1 MMNQLPFTIVLLIV
15 VSASFLGTTDSL
27 SAPSSSFSTS
37 SPNANSNNNLTDQM
51 HQAATAEAE
60 KLFQFY
66 NPSST
71 TILRP
76 PVVWQSS
83 EEAST
88 YVKEHIDT
96 VLFDC
101 DGVLYRT
108 QSQCPGAS
116 ECIQNLMHRDGKRV
130 LFVTNNAGVNRREL
144 RDKLSKLLGIDSL
157 TTNQMISS
165 SYSSA
170 RYLQR
175 ELLGPE
181 TTNTENLQSK
191 HRKRVHVIGSS
202 GLCEE
207 LVAAGFEV
215 TGGPN
220 TTTEAGSMS
229 RDELSSY
236 DFETSFSSI
245 DALVVGHDTDLNF
258 RKLCIADNLLLRN
271 PKALFVATN
280 LDSFDVV
287 DGNEQDPRTRHILGN
302 GATVVA
308 LEYSSKRKAINVGK
322 PSQELFDLIQQ
333 ADGDESLVESSNQ
346 PQEPQPEEPNTPP
359 SGLGDPS
366 RCLFVGDRL
375 DTDIRFGRDNGMKS
389 LLVMTGVTSAQTLQ
403 DLENGTEEEPLP
415 DFVLPHVGMLV

>member
-1 MMNQLPFTIVLLIV
+1 
-15 VSASFLGTTDSL
+15 
-27 SAPSSSFSTS
+27 
-37 SPNANSNNNLTDQM
+37 M

-60 KLFQFY
+60 KLSQFY

-71 TILRP
+71 TVSRP

-83 EEAST
+83 KEASS
-88 YVKEHIDT
+88 YVREHIDT

-116 ECIQNLMHRDGKRV
+116 ECIENLMHRDGKTV

-157 TTNQMISS
+157 TTDQMISS

-170 RYLQR
+170 KYLQR
-175 ELLGPE
+175 ELLGPDA
-181 TTNTENLQSK
+181 TTDTK
-191 HRKRVHVIGSS
+191 RKRVHVIGSS

-207 LVAAGFEV
+207 LVQAGFEV
-215 TGGPN
+215 TGGPG
-220 TTTEAGSMS
+220 TTNEPGSMS

-236 DFETSFSSI
+236 DFETTFPTI

-271 PKALFVATN
+271 PQALFVATN

-287 DGNEQDPRTRHILGN
+287 DGNEQDPQTRHILGN

-308 LEYSSKRKAINVGK
+308 LEYSSRRKAINVGK
-322 PSQELFDLIQQ
+322 PSRELFELIQQ
-333 ADGDESLVESSNQ
+333 AEREPSNAK
-346 PQEPQPEEPNTPP
+346 EPSTPAC
-359 SGLGDPS
+359 GLGDPS

-389 LLVMTGVTSAQTLQ
+389 LLVMTGVTSAQTLK
-403 DLENGTEEEPLP
+403 DLGSGTEEEPLP